1 MVGFESHRGQSERMK
16 GGLNGMIQRK
26 GDGALVASVAEI
38 PHYEHSHG
46 VGSWGSGLGRPC
58 LWEERREVEEDWRT
72 GEVIGLQSIDG
83 ARAME
88 GHRIGLVQ

>member
-1 MVGFESHRGQSERMK
+1 MK

-26 GDGALVASVAEI
+26 VDGALVASVAVT
-38 PHYEHSHG
+38 PHYYEHSHG
-46 VGSWGSGLGRPC
+46 VGSWGSGLERPC
-58 LWEERREVEEDWRT
+58 FWMERREVEGDWRT

-88 GHRIGLVQ
+88 GHKIDLVQ